1 MTDLITV
8 AEAAKLLGRPTRT
21 VLDAATK
28 GKLPYV
34 TKLDGRTG
42 AYLFDRATIVAI
54 AAEEVTA

>member
-8 AEAAKLLGRPTRT
+8 AEAAKLLGRPSRT
-21 VLDAATK
+21 VLDQTSK

-54 AAEEVTA
+54 AEGVAA